1 MVVAGAAILP
11 FPKND
16 NEDDAV
22 ANGFVSMRRELL
34 LYRDESAEKPK
45 TQPGRIVITITII
58 PSEDCRSRW
67 PLSTFICII
76 HRGRSDLRVVFS
88 SYSPV

>member
-1 MVVAGAAILP
+1 VVVAGAAILP

-45 TQPGRIVITITII
+45 TQPGRIVAALII
-58 PSEDCRSRW
+58 CRH
-67 PLSTFICII
+67 LAIVFV
-76 HRGRSDLRVVFS
+76 LRIVLQRTAQPAS
-88 SYSPV
+88 IETQMTTL